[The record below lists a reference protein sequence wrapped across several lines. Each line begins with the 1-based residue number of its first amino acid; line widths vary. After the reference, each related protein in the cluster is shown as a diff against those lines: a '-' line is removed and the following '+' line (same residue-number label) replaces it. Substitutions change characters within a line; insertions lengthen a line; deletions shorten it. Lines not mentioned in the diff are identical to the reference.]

1 MPAQRFSTRE
11 RASLEIYGKPGTII
25 GDLRNLSASGAC
37 IEWSHEGVGIKQ
49 GDLVRMT
56 VFLKALNRRHN
67 LSAEVVWR
75 EGNRSGLTFINA
87 DQVLSKMSEK
97 T

>member
-1 MPAQRFSTRE
+1 MRAQRFSTRE
-11 RASLEIYGKPGTII
+11 RASLEVYGRPGTVI

-37 IEWSHEGVGIKQ
+37 IEWTQENVEIKE

-56 VFLKALNRRHN
+56 VFLKALNRKHN

-75 EGNRSGLTFINA
+75 SGNRSGVNFINA
-87 DQVLSKMSEK
+87 DQVLTKMSEK
-97 T
+97 I